1 MNIGARLQLVENAVR
16 FATYNVRKKIAIEN
30 RDYAL
35 NELRELRKELS
46 RGWWARIVGWW
57 K

>member
-1 MNIGARLQLVENAVR
+1 MNIATRILLIENAVR

-46 RGWWARIVGWW
+46 RGWWARLLRWVR
-57 K
+57 